1 MPVLKREWMT
11 PSVTQRKDEF
21 GNENRTCFKLK
32 ARLNDGFTKWTGWF
46 EDREDF
52 DAFLWALV
60 KGTLKYERELW
71 DLSLPNW
78 DPDIGENV
86 TYEFATVTFLTT
98 TGANTYYVPSDWDSS
113 GSKID
118 CIGGGGGGGVA
129 LSAGSNRHGAG
140 GGGGGFGR
148 KLNFSLTPGGTAS
161 YSIGVSGVGP
171 TRSSAG
177 ASTGGTGGDT
187 FFDNT
192 TYASATVGA
201 TGGTG
206 GAAAQNN
213 TFPVNGG
220 VGGTGK
226 GDSSASGGNGG
237 SITTGASNSCRT
249 GGGGAAGFNGN
260 GTSAG
265 GAAGSNVRTN
275 GGSGD
280 AGFGGAGGTS
290 AGVNGVAG
298 TEYQVSPAR
307 GSGGGGAGASSGGD
321 GGNGGNYGAAGGGAS
336 GESAFNTQIGGSG
349 AQGLI
354 IVEYIPVPTINSL
367 SNMPMLGM

>member
-118 CIGGGGGGGVA
+118 CIGGGGGGG
-129 LSAGSNRHGAG
+129 
-140 GGGGGFGR
+140 
-148 KLNFSLTPGGTAS
+148 
-161 YSIGVSGVGP
+161 
-171 TRSSAG
+171 
-177 ASTGGTGGDT
+177 
-187 FFDNT
+187 
-192 TYASATVGA
+192 
-201 TGGTG
+201 
-206 GAAAQNN
+206 
-213 TFPVNGG
+213 
-220 VGGTGK
+220 
-226 GDSSASGGNGG
+226 
-237 SITTGASNSCRT
+237 
-249 GGGGAAGFNGN
+249 
-260 GTSAG
+260 
-265 GAAGSNVRTN
+265 
-275 GGSGD
+275 
-280 AGFGGAGGTS
+280 
-290 AGVNGVAG
+290 
-298 TEYQVSPAR
+298 
-307 GSGGGGAGASSGGD
+307 AGASSGGD